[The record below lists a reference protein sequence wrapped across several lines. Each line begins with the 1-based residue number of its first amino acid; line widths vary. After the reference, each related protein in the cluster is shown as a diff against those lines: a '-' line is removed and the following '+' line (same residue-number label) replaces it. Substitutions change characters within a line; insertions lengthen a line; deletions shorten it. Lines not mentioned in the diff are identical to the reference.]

1 MPPWTCISKTVS
13 ANLWLPKWDNS
24 VIPAKGF
31 AGELTDGRSPLP
43 IWREHRFN
51 QLTLSFSTWHRH
63 WEMYLDLRPPRSP
76 RRLLTSLFFCDL
88 TAAIATEHFA
98 TCRRDKPGPSLAVAS
113 CFVFRAL
120 PDGGE
125 RDGDKTGWWR
135 ELVQCWGCWLFML
148 GAWFVSTLLVFFP
161 SCGETFRLNFV
172 PDIGKSRAVSCLW
185 VSLLLVSF
193 LIFSLAFLKPTSWN
207 SLLNV
212 NLFSVREQ
220 KQKKKKN
227 QPQMPSSTTLK
238 LIKVVFFPF
247 L

>member
-24 VIPAKGF
+24 VISAKGF

-63 WEMYLDLRPPRSP
+63 WEMYLDLRPPSSP

-98 TCRRDKPGPSLAVAS
+98 TCRRDKPSPSLAVAS

-125 RDGDKTGWWR
+125 QDGINQDGEESWSSVGAVGF
-135 ELVQCWGCWLFML
+135 LCWVPGLFPCSWSFFPAVGKHL
-148 GAWFVSTLLVFFP
+148 GSTLFQILVKAGLFLA
-161 SCGETFRLNFV
+161 CGCRC
-172 PDIGKSRAVSCLW
+172 CL
-185 VSLLLVSF
+185 
-193 LIFSLAFLKPTSWN
+193 
-207 SLLNV
+207 
-212 NLFSVREQ
+212 
-220 KQKKKKN
+220 
-227 QPQMPSSTTLK
+227 
-238 LIKVVFFPF
+238 
-247 L
+247 